1 MTDTEASSTKAG
13 SRNAGIREVARQAG
27 VSIATV
33 SRVFNNAEV
42 VNSETRERIVA
53 LASSLG
59 YEPSALG
66 RNLVRGRS
74 YLIGLIVPNVSFP
87 LYGAMIHGIEDVL
100 GRHGMS
106 VLLASSHDAA
116 ATEVRAAQNIL
127 RHAVDGGIVINS
139 IVGDA
144 LPTQR
149 QLGWVHVTPEP
160 AGLPCRVELDN
171 EEGGRLAALE
181 LLRTGRQH
189 FAYVGAKGRES
200 ADRERGFALTL
211 RKMGFDYRRFEGD
224 YSEESGMRASAELL
238 AGPLDGVFAAGDLMA
253 AGVLRA
259 LHARGIKIPDQ
270 VAVVGFDD
278 AAIAPLLYPRLTSI
292 RQPAYAMGASAAE
305 LSLNLMSGR
314 HNAPIIFPPELVA
327 RESTG
332 PPQAS
337 F

>member
-1 MTDTEASSTKAG
+1 MTDTELSSQKAALRG
-13 SRNAGIREVARQAG
+13 AGIREVARQAG

-33 SRVFNNAEV
+33 SRVFNDAEAV
-42 VNSETRERIVA
+42 SSDTRERVVA

-59 YEPSALG
+59 YEPSPLG

-100 GRHGMS
+100 GRHDMS

-116 ATEVRAAQNIL
+116 ETEVKAAQNIL

-139 IVGDA
+139 VVGEA

-149 QLGWVHVTPEP
+149 HPGWVHVTPELP
-160 AGLPCRVELDN
+160 ELPCRVELDN
-171 EEGGRLAALE
+171 EEGGRLAARE
-181 LLRTGRQH
+181 LLRTGHRH

-200 ADRERGFALTL
+200 ADRESGFAQTL
-211 RKMGFDYRRFEGD
+211 RQAGQGYRRFEGD
-224 YSEESGMRASAELL
+224 YSEESGMQAGAALL
-238 AGPLDGVFAAGDLMA
+238 EGPLDAIFAAGDLMA

-259 LHARGIKIPDQ
+259 LHTRGVRVPQQ

-278 AAIAPLLYPRLTSI
+278 ASIAPLLYPRLTSI
-292 RQPAYAMGASAAE
+292 RQPGYLMGAAAAE
-305 LSLNLMSGR
+305 LSLNVMRGQPTK
-314 HNAPIIFPPELVA
+314 AVIFPPTLIR

-332 PPQAS
+332 PP
-337 F
+337 

>member
-1 MTDTEASSTKAG
+1 MTDTEAPSQKPALRG
-13 SRNAGIREVARQAG
+13 AGIREVARQAG

-33 SRVFNNAEV
+33 SRVFNDAEAV
-42 VNSETRERIVA
+42 SSDTRERVVA

-59 YEPSALG
+59 YEPSPLG

-100 GRHGMS
+100 GRQGMS

-116 ATEVRAAQNIL
+116 ATEVKAAQNIL

-139 IVGDA
+139 MVGLA

-149 QLGWVHVTPEP
+149 QSGWVHVTPEP
-160 AGLPCRVELDN
+160 PGLPCRVELDN

-181 LLRTGRQH
+181 LLRNDHRH
-189 FAYVGAKGRES
+189 FAYVGARGRES
-200 ADRERGFALTL
+200 ADRERGFGEVL
-211 RKMGFDYRRFEGD
+211 RDAGFGYRRFEGD
-224 YSEESGMRASAELL
+224 YSEESGMQAGAALL
-238 AGPLDGVFAAGDLMA
+238 DGPLDAVFAAGDLMA
-253 AGVLRA
+253 AGLMRA
-259 LHARGIKIPDQ
+259 LHMRGVQVPGQ

-278 AAIAPLLYPRLTSI
+278 AAIASLLYPRLTSI
-292 RQPAYAMGASAAE
+292 RQPGYLMGAAAAQ
-305 LSLNLMSGR
+305 LSLNFIRGR
-314 HNAPIIFPPELVA
+314 PTEPVIFSPELVA

-332 PPQAS
+332 PPS
-337 F
+337 S